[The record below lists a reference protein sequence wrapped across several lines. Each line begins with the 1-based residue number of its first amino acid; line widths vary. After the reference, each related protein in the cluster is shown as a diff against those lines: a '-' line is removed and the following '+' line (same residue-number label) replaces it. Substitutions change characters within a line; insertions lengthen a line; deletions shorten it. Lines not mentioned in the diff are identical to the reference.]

1 MQKSRNYKNF
11 LLDVKITLHI
21 LNRLFL
27 VFRDQRLYNVSR
39 INADTNVITNVTYT
53 YQELGGISFLFS
65 FVIHNSWPGNVIPVS
80 HVIMLTFQ
88 TLSCFAVNG
97 KLSPVLS
104 ILLIP
109 FFWLWLQIYQEKYCP
124 LFQVIKHLNS
134 KD

>member
-109 FFWLWLQIYQEKYCP
+109 FFLIMITNLSRKILP
-124 LFQVIKHLNS
+124 VISSN
-134 KD
+134 